1 MCQTL
6 TKPLTLTPN
15 HDPNPCQV
23 GRVALHDGMSDPLRA
38 QRLGMWIWIFC
49 VVTACL
55 MDACAN
61 VIAPEEI
68 CRPTPNRFL
77 R

>member
-1 MCQTL
+1 MPSL

-23 GRVALHDGMSDPLRA
+23 GRVALHRMSDPFFA

-49 VVTACL
+49 VVTASL
-55 MDACAN
+55 TDACAN
-61 VIAPEEI
+61 LTAPEEI
-68 CRPTPNRFL
+68 CIPTPNRFL